1 MLCDQFIMFKQM
13 EVTTL
18 SDYYLTSS
26 ASFISDD
33 ELYHYGI
40 KGQKWGVRRYQ
51 NKDGSLTPAGKKRR
65 SSSDEVRNMSTDEL
79 RQKVRRL
86 NNEQRYI
93 DLTKSSSSSV
103 SKTAD
108 GIERASRIGGDA
120 NKIYK
125 SMNGE
130 NNPYSK
136 VANQGIDAMSRTARL
151 TKKIDSNV
159 RSKNDT
165 AKALKKLETMSDADL
180 AKEVD
185 RLDLEQQYSRLSNS
199 KIRRG
204 KSSVNEVLDIAGDIV
219 GIGASAVAIAVG
231 IKKLMGN

>member
-1 MLCDQFIMFKQM
+1 M
-13 EVTTL
+13 

-65 SSSDEVRNMSTDEL
+65 SNFDEVRNMSTDEL

-93 DLTKSSSSSV
+93 DLTKSSSSFI

-108 GIERASRIGGDA
+108 GIERVSRIGGDA
-120 NKIYK
+120 NRIYK

-204 KSSVNEVLDIAGDIV
+204 KTSVNEVLDIAGDIV
-219 GIGASAVAIAVG
+219 GIGASAVTIAIG

>member
-1 MLCDQFIMFKQM
+1 M
-13 EVTTL
+13 

-33 ELYHYGI
+33 ELYHYGV

-51 NKDGSLTPAGKKRR
+51 NKDGSLTAAGKKRR
-65 SSSDEVRNMSTDEL
+65 SSSDEVRNMSIDEL

-93 DLTKSSSSSV
+93 DLTKSSSSSI

-108 GIERASRIGGDA
+108 GIERVSRIGGDA
-120 NKIYK
+120 NRIYK

-165 AKALKKLETMSDADL
+165 SKALKKLETMSDADL

-204 KSSVNEVLDIAGDIV
+204 KTSVNEVLDIAGDIV
-219 GIGASAVAIAVG
+219 GIGASAVTITIG

>member
-1 MLCDQFIMFKQM
+1 M
-13 EVTTL
+13 
-18 SDYYLTSS
+18 SDYYLISS
-26 ASFISDD
+26 ASFVSDD

-51 NKDGSLTPAGKKRR
+51 NKDGSLTAAGKKRR

-204 KSSVNEVLDIAGDIV
+204 KTSVNEVLDIAGDIV

>member
-1 MLCDQFIMFKQM
+1 M
-13 EVTTL
+13 

-40 KGQKWGVRRYQ
+40 KGQKWGIRRYQ

-93 DLTKSSSSSV
+93 DLTRSSSSSI

-120 NKIYK
+120 NRIYK

-136 VANQGIDAMSRTARL
+136 VASQGIDAMSRTARL

-165 AKALKKLETMSDADL
+165 AKALKKLEAMSDADL

-204 KSSVNEVLDIAGDIV
+204 KTSVNEVLDIAGDIV

>member
-1 MLCDQFIMFKQM
+1 M
-13 EVTTL
+13 EVTTS
-18 SDYYLTSS
+18 SDHYLTSS

-93 DLTKSSSSSV
+93 DLTRSSSSSI

-120 NKIYK
+120 NRIYK

-165 AKALKKLETMSDADL
+165 AKALKKLEAMSDADL

-204 KSSVNEVLDIAGDIV
+204 KTSVNEVLDIAGDIV
-219 GIGASAVAIAVG
+219 GIGASAVAIAIG

>member
-1 MLCDQFIMFKQM
+1 M
-13 EVTTL
+13 

-93 DLTKSSSSSV
+93 DLTKSSRSSI

-108 GIERASRIGGDA
+108 GIERVSRIGGDA

-125 SMNGE
+125 SMYGE

-165 AKALKKLETMSDADL
+165 ARALKKLETMSDSDL

-204 KSSVNEVLDIAGDIV
+204 KTSVNEVLDVAGDIV

>member
-1 MLCDQFIMFKQM
+1 M
-13 EVTTL
+13 

-93 DLTKSSSSSV
+93 DLTRSSSSSI

-120 NKIYK
+120 NRIYK

-165 AKALKKLETMSDADL
+165 AKALKKLEAMSDADL

-204 KSSVNEVLDIAGDIV
+204 KTSVNEVLDIAGDIV

>member
-1 MLCDQFIMFKQM
+1 MDTNYII
-13 EVTTL
+13 
-18 SDYYLTSS
+18 TSTG
-26 ASFISDD
+26 SFIRDD
-33 ELYHYGI
+33 DLYHWGI
-40 KGQKWGVRRYQ
+40 KGMKWGVRRYQ
-51 NKDGSLTPAGKKRR
+51 NPDGSLTAAGKKRYTNP
-65 SSSDEVRNMSTDEL
+65 DEARNISTDEL

-93 DLTKSSSSSV
+93 DLTKSSGSSV

-108 GIERASRIGGDA
+108 GIERASRIGGDV

-151 TKKIDSNV
+151 TKKIDSNI

-204 KSSVNEVLDIAGDIV
+204 KTSVNEVLDIAGDIV

-231 IKKLMGN
+231 IKKLMG

>member
-1 MLCDQFIMFKQM
+1 M
-13 EVTTL
+13 EVITL

-40 KGQKWGVRRYQ
+40 KGQKWGIRRYQ

-93 DLTKSSSSSV
+93 DLTRSSSSSI

-120 NKIYK
+120 NRIYK

-136 VANQGIDAMSRTARL
+136 VASQGIDAMSRTARL

-165 AKALKKLETMSDADL
+165 AKALKKLEAMSDADL

-204 KSSVNEVLDIAGDIV
+204 KTSVNEVLDIAGDIV

>member
-1 MLCDQFIMFKQM
+1 M
-13 EVTTL
+13 

-40 KGQKWGVRRYQ
+40 KGQKWGIRRYQ
-51 NKDGSLTPAGKKRR
+51 NKDGSLTAAGKKRR

-93 DLTKSSSSSV
+93 DLTKSSTSSV

-108 GIERASRIGGDA
+108 GIERASRIGGDV

-180 AKEVD
+180 AKEID

-204 KSSVNEVLDIAGDIV
+204 KTSVNEVLDIAGDIV
-219 GIGASAVAIAVG
+219 GIGASAVAIAIG

>member
-1 MLCDQFIMFKQM
+1 M
-13 EVTTL
+13 

-65 SSSDEVRNMSTDEL
+65 SSSDEVRNMSIDEL

-93 DLTKSSSSSV
+93 DLTKSSSSSI

-108 GIERASRIGGDA
+108 GIERVSRIGGDA

-151 TKKIDSNV
+151 TKKIDSNI

-204 KSSVNEVLDIAGDIV
+204 KTSVNEILDIAGDIV
-219 GIGASAVAIAVG
+219 GIGASAVTIAIG

>member
-1 MLCDQFIMFKQM
+1 M
-13 EVTTL
+13 

-93 DLTKSSSSSV
+93 DLTKSSSSSI

-120 NKIYK
+120 NRIYK

-165 AKALKKLETMSDADL
+165 VKALKKLETMSDADL

-204 KSSVNEVLDIAGDIV
+204 KTSVNEVLDIAGDIV

>member
-1 MLCDQFIMFKQM
+1 MDTNYII
-13 EVTTL
+13 
-18 SDYYLTSS
+18 TSTG
-26 ASFISDD
+26 SFIRDD

-108 GIERASRIGGDA
+108 GIERVSRIGGDA

-165 AKALKKLETMSDADL
+165 AKALKKLEAMSDADL

-204 KSSVNEVLDIAGDIV
+204 KTSVNEVLDIAGDIV

>member
-1 MLCDQFIMFKQM
+1 M
-13 EVTTL
+13 

-51 NKDGSLTPAGKKRR
+51 NKDGSLTAAGKKRR

-93 DLTKSSSSSV
+93 DLTRSSSSSI

-120 NKIYK
+120 NRIYK

-136 VANQGIDAMSRTARL
+136 VANQGIEAMSRTARL

-165 AKALKKLETMSDADL
+165 AKALKKLEAMSDADL

-204 KSSVNEVLDIAGDIV
+204 KTSVNEVLDIAGDVV

>member
-1 MLCDQFIMFKQM
+1 M
-13 EVTTL
+13 
-18 SDYYLTSS
+18 SNYYLTSS

-93 DLTKSSSSSV
+93 DLTKSSRSSI

-108 GIERASRIGGDA
+108 GIERVSRIGGDV

-125 SMNGE
+125 SMYGE

-159 RSKNDT
+159 RSKNDR

-204 KSSVNEVLDIAGDIV
+204 KISVNEVLDMAGDIV

>member
-1 MLCDQFIMFKQM
+1 M
-13 EVTTL
+13 

-151 TKKIDSNV
+151 TKKIDSNI

-165 AKALKKLETMSDADL
+165 AKALKKLETMSDTDL

-204 KSSVNEVLDIAGDIV
+204 KTSVNEVLDIAGDIV
-219 GIGASAVAIAVG
+219 GIGASAVAIAIG

>member
-1 MLCDQFIMFKQM
+1 M
-13 EVTTL
+13 

-51 NKDGSLTPAGKKRR
+51 NKDGSLTSAGKKRR
-65 SSSDEVRNMSTDEL
+65 SSSDEARNMSTDEL

-93 DLTKSSSSSV
+93 DLTKSSSSSI

-120 NKIYK
+120 NRIYK

-204 KSSVNEVLDIAGDIV
+204 KTSVNEVLDIAGDIV

>member
-1 MLCDQFIMFKQM
+1 M
-13 EVTTL
+13 

-51 NKDGSLTPAGKKRR
+51 NKDGSLTAAGKKRR

-108 GIERASRIGGDA
+108 GIERVSRIGGDA

-165 AKALKKLETMSDADL
+165 AKALKKLEAMSDADL

-204 KSSVNEVLDIAGDIV
+204 KTSVNEVLDIAGDIV

>member
-1 MLCDQFIMFKQM
+1 M
-13 EVTTL
+13 

-40 KGQKWGVRRYQ
+40 KGQKWGIRRYQ
-51 NKDGSLTPAGKKRR
+51 NKDGSLTAAGKKRR

-93 DLTKSSSSSV
+93 DLTKSSSSSI

-165 AKALKKLETMSDADL
+165 AKALKKLEAMSDADL

-204 KSSVNEVLDIAGDIV
+204 KTSVNEVLDIAGDIV

-231 IKKLMGN
+231 IKKLMG

>member
-1 MLCDQFIMFKQM
+1 M
-13 EVTTL
+13 

-26 ASFISDD
+26 ESFISDD

-65 SSSDEVRNMSTDEL
+65 SSSDEARNMSTDEL

-93 DLTKSSSSSV
+93 DLTKSSSSSI

-108 GIERASRIGGDA
+108 GIERVSRIGGDA
-120 NKIYK
+120 NRIYK

-165 AKALKKLETMSDADL
+165 AKALKKLEAMSDADL

-204 KSSVNEVLDIAGDIV
+204 KTSVNEVLDIAGDIV

-231 IKKLMGN
+231 IKKLMGS

>member
-1 MLCDQFIMFKQM
+1 M
-13 EVTTL
+13 EVITL

-40 KGQKWGVRRYQ
+40 KGQKWGIRRYQ
-51 NKDGSLTPAGKKRR
+51 NKDGSLTAAGKKRR

-108 GIERASRIGGDA
+108 GIERVSRIGGDA

-204 KSSVNEVLDIAGDIV
+204 KTSVNEVLDIAGDIV
-219 GIGASAVAIAVG
+219 GIGASAVTIAIG

>member
-1 MLCDQFIMFKQM
+1 M
-13 EVTTL
+13 

-93 DLTKSSSSSV
+93 DLTKSSSSSI

-159 RSKNDT
+159 RSKNDI
-165 AKALKKLETMSDADL
+165 AKALKKLEAMSDADL

-204 KSSVNEVLDIAGDIV
+204 KTSVNEVLDIAGDIV

>member
-1 MLCDQFIMFKQM
+1 M
-13 EVTTL
+13 

-151 TKKIDSNV
+151 TKKIDSNI

-204 KSSVNEVLDIAGDIV
+204 KTSVNEVLDIAGDIV
-219 GIGASAVAIAVG
+219 GVGASAVAIAVG

>member
-1 MLCDQFIMFKQM
+1 M

-79 RQKVRRL
+79 IQKVRRL

-93 DLTKSSSSSV
+93 DLTKSSSSSI

-108 GIERASRIGGDA
+108 SIERVSRTGGDA

-125 SMNGE
+125 SMYGE

-136 VANQGIDAMSRTARL
+136 VASQGIDAMSRTARL

-159 RSKNDT
+159 RSKNDR

-204 KSSVNEVLDIAGDIV
+204 KISVNEVLDVAGDIV

-231 IKKLMGN
+231 IKKLISKKT

>member
-1 MLCDQFIMFKQM
+1 M
-13 EVTTL
+13 

-151 TKKIDSNV
+151 TKKIDSNI